1 MTKTYPSDLSDLEW
15 QVIAPLIPK
24 PKKGGRKRSVNI
36 RYVLNAIF
44 YILKTGCQWN
54 MLPKDFPPKSTV
66 HEYFSQWNQDSTI
79 DRIHRKLRK
88 VTRVLAGKQ
97 PEETAGIIDSQSTKT
112 TEEALR
118 RGYDAGKKN
127 QRTQA
132 SRHR

>member
-24 PKKGGRKRSVNI
+24 PKKSGRKRSVNI